1 MTTQENVGYE
11 PLSLAVARR
20 LRGVLAEEMI
30 SRKRFGA
37 LTGWDRG
44 YVYRRLNGDTPLDT
58 ADLEHI
64 EHTVGVAVNYLVAE
78 IGPRRIG
85 GGNPRHPGDGISSP
99 EDADLLQRPDDQ
111 APNHPV
117 SQMAA

>member
-1 MTTQENVGYE
+1 
-11 PLSLAVARR
+11 
-20 LRGVLAEEMI
+20 LAEEMI
-30 SRKRFGA
+30 SRKRFGV

-44 YVYRRLNGDTPLDT
+44 YVYRRLNGDTPLDI

-85 GGNPRHPGDGISSP
+85 VGNPRHPGDGISSHV
-99 EDADLLQRPDDQ
+99 DANDLLQQSDDQ
-111 APNHPV
+111 APNQPV
-117 SQMAA
+117 SRMAA